1 MMKKFILAILLMIF
15 TISLA
20 SCGRRDE
27 IEYIDPVDTNQYPS
41 NTDNNDTNS
50 NQSSEVSGKDTSDE
64 PDYATPNSNFTTSTN
79 PSATT
84 AVEETVEKVYD
95 AVVSISAS
103 SQTQSGSGS
112 GVLFLE
118 DDALGLSYIVT
129 CFHVIENCPY
139 LSVTLLSG
147 DTYDAKL
154 VAGYKDQDLAV
165 LSIEKTDLTYVD
177 FYSDSNSLKLG
188 SQVVCIGNPL
198 GTLPGSV
205 SSGYLSYIN
214 RKIQIDTYSY
224 MELLQTDVAINSGNS
239 GGGLFNTSGALIGIV
254 NAKYASEAIEGL
266 GFAIP
271 INIVKDVVSKFLSTA
286 KYDKNNKVWNE
297 GYFEG
302 DWELGFT
309 ISDGY
314 YRPNAYFGSV
324 QYVVYVS
331 DLSQNQTTSG
341 ENLFKSQDII
351 TGVKIDYADDTV
363 TDKTLTAISSAND
376 ILSEIYS
383 SNIKLGDSIIFTIT
397 RDNMS
402 ATVTVVLEQYIY
414 SI

>member
-1 MMKKFILAILLMIF
+1 MKKIFIVLLLMIF
-15 TISLA
+15 TISMS
-20 SCGRRDE
+20 SCRKEDE
-27 IEYIDPVDTNQYPS
+27 INYIDPVVDDNKYPS
-41 NTDNNDTNS
+41 NTDVNENTGNE
-50 NQSSEVSGKDTSDE
+50 NTSSENT
-64 PDYATPNSNFTTSTN
+64 NTSTEPSYALPNDDFTVSAN
-79 PSATT
+79 PSAST

-103 SQTQSGSGS
+103 SATQAGSGS

-118 DDALGLSYIVT
+118 DASLGLSYIVT

-139 LSVTLLSG
+139 LSVTLLNGES
-147 DTYDAKL
+147 YEAKL
-154 VAGYKDQDLAV
+154 LAGYKDQDLAV
-165 LSIEKTDLTYVD
+165 LSIEKTGLTYVD
-177 FYSDSNSLKLG
+177 FFTDSNTLKLG

-214 RKIQIDTYSY
+214 RKIQIDTYNY

-271 INIVKDVVSKFLSTA
+271 INTVKDVVLKFLLTA
-286 KYDKNNKVWNE
+286 KYDKNNKAWDE
-297 GYFEG
+297 GYFAG

-314 YRPNAYFGSV
+314 YRPNGYFGSAQHV
-324 QYVVYVS
+324 IYVS
-331 DLSQNQTTSG
+331 DLSTNSTTSG
-341 ENLFKSQDII
+341 EDLFKSQDII
-351 TGVKIDYADDTV
+351 TEVKIDFADASAE
-363 TDKTLTAISSAND
+363 DKSLSLASASAILT
-376 ILSEIYS
+376 EIYS
-383 SNIKLGDSIIFTIT
+383 SNLKIGDSIIFTVT
-397 RDNMS
+397 RDNAS
-402 ATVTVVLEQYIY
+402 VAVSVVLEQYIY